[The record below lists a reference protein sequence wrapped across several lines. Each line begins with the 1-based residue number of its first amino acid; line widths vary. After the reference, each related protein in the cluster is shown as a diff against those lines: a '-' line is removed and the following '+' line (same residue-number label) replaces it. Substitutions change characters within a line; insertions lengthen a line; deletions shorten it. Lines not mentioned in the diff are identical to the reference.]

1 MTRDTV
7 RARIEEI
14 GIIPAVRAAS
24 AEDALFAARA
34 VLKGGI
40 GVIEMTMTIPGAF
53 EVIAEL
59 RQTHPD
65 LLVGAGTVLNLD
77 AARHCLDAGAAF
89 LTGPGFDPEILEFA
103 ASRNVLAIPGAL
115 TPSEVAAASRDGAG
129 LIKIFPCAQMG
140 GPSYIKAL
148 KAPFPHMALIASGG
162 VNQQTAS
169 DFIRAGAIALGIGEH
184 LIPPD
189 AVLGKKE
196 KWIIELCGRF
206 LGVIKEARAL
216 L

>member
-1 MTRDTV
+1 MTRETV
-7 RARIEEI
+7 RARIEEV

-40 GVIEMTMTIPGAF
+40 GVIEMIMTIPGAF
-53 EVIAEL
+53 EAIAEL
-59 RQTHPD
+59 KRTDPN
-65 LLVGAGTVLNLD
+65 LLVGAGSFSDPD
-77 AARHCLDAGAAF
+77 AARRSLDAGAAF
-89 LTGPGFDPEILEFA
+89 LTSPGLDPDMLELA
-103 ASRNVLAIPGAL
+103 DAQNILAIPGAL
-115 TPSEVAAASRDGAG
+115 TPTEVAAASRSGVG

-140 GPSYIKAL
+140 GPSYIRAL
-148 KAPFPHMALIASGG
+148 RAPFPKAALIASGG

-169 DFIRAGAIALGIGEH
+169 DFIRCGAVALGIGEH

-189 AVLGKKE
+189 AVREKRE
-196 KWIIELCGRF
+196 KWIIELCTRF
-206 LGVIKEARAL
+206 LGSIKEARAL